1 MLIKLQKT
9 EKNVE
14 DRNKNKEERKQLQ
27 RSNKKEAINPI
38 MSKIISMSLI

>member
-14 DRNKNKEERKQLQ
+14 DRNKNKEERKQLE
-27 RSNKKEAINPI
+27 RSNRKEDINPI

>member
-14 DRNKNKEERKQLQ
+14 DRNKNKKRKETIT